1 MGQVIQ
7 AADRFKQKNRTFYDC
22 SKFITWDEYR
32 GSKKTALTTTAS
44 DELNQAI
51 IDIARAPIEEFLVN
65 PDEPPPEVA

>member
-7 AADRFKQKNRTFYDC
+7 AADLFKP
-22 SKFITWDEYR
+22 EP
-32 GSKKTALTTTAS
+32 
-44 DELNQAI
+44 DELTKAL